1 MVAKHG
7 FIPALQMLLENPLL
21 LVGAQ
26 QANVLI
32 AALNDHLRE
41 LKHGRHVINPDVH
54 INRIGAHGAHLHHR
68 NRGVFQP
75 VANGVGMFN
84 AEQNRCGDI

>member
-1 MVAKHG
+1 
-7 FIPALQMLLENPLL
+7 MLLENPLL

-26 QANVLI
+26 QANILV
-32 AALNDHLRE
+32 AALNHHFRE
-41 LKHGRHVINPDVH
+41 LIHGRYVINPDIH
-54 INRIGAHGAHLHHR
+54 INRVGAHGAHLHHW

-84 AEQNRCGDI
+84 AEQDSGGNI